1 MNFPSQTGVN
11 SMALEK
17 FTPAVN
23 LALLASVQ
31 AKLLPSASIYFPKD
45 MLLFISFSQNDWLNS
60 NVRQFFKDF
69 THASTWTRGAGLPP
83 LSAGDI
89 AWLPAKTDVWGVYVS
104 EGVLPSL
111 RISKF
116 P

>member
-31 AKLLPSASIYFPKD
+31 AKILPSASIYFPKD
-45 MLLFISFSQNDWLNS
+45 MLLFISF
-60 NVRQFFKDF
+60 
-69 THASTWTRGAGLPP
+69 
-83 LSAGDI
+83 
-89 AWLPAKTDVWGVYVS
+89 
-104 EGVLPSL
+104 
-111 RISKF
+111 
-116 P
+116 